1 MTKDDSTNKKSA
13 SSNPDLDYLVD
24 WNAEIPGLES
34 TKEDTISITESTDGD
49 DEFDSIVA
57 LHSLE
62 EGQALANGQSPPSP
76 VGDFEAQEQPS
87 SSTERPVS
95 AKTSTTCDHSAKAM
109 LYCILAFCAAM
120 GFLALMKHMHQRII
134 AND

>member
-1 MTKDDSTNKKSA
+1 MTKGDSTNKKSA
-13 SSNPDLDYLVD
+13 SSSTSHLDYLLD

-34 TKEDTISITESTDGD
+34 TKDDTSITESTDGD

-57 LHSLE
+57 LHILE
-62 EGQALANGQSPPSP
+62 QGQALANGQSPPSP

-95 AKTSTTCDHSAKAM
+95 AKTSTTCGHSAKAM
-109 LYCILAFCAAM
+109 MYCILAFCAAM
-120 GFLALMKHMHQRII
+120 GFLALMKHMHQRIT
-134 AND
+134 AKD